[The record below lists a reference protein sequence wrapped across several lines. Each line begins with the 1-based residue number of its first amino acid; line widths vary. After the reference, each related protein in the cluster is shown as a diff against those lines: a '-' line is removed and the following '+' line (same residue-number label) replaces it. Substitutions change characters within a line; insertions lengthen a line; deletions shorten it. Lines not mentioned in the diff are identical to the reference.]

1 MTTVKVKFRP
11 STVLDRTGSI
21 IYLITHRRIVR
32 QITTSYKVYPNEW
45 DVKHS
50 MVTILGIRKTDN
62 KRRNTILLIAK
73 RMRQDLEW
81 LNAVIGELSGKGTDY
96 TSDDVVAAFEEFVQ
110 LHSFKRFME
119 EDTIDKLKQLKKERT
134 AETYTSAL
142 NSFMRFRCGKDV
154 LFEEITS
161 DLMMEYE
168 AWLKFSGVKMNTV
181 SFYNR
186 ILRAVYN
193 RAIEKELVTQCYPFK
208 HVYTGIDK
216 TVKRAITLEGMK
228 RIKELDLSS
237 KLSLDFARDMFLFS
251 FYTRGMSFVDMAYLK
266 KSDLQNGI
274 LTYKRRK
281 TKQTL
286 CIKWLKPMQDIIDK
300 YSDKDSEYLLPI
312 IKANGNER
320 LQYRNALRLVNNKLK
335 VIGELAGLHTKLT
348 MYTSRHSWASI
359 AHDQNIPL
367 SVISDGMGH
376 ESENTTLIYL
386 ASLDTSKVDKANEKI
401 LENL

>member
-1 MTTVKVKFRP
+1 MTTTKVKFRP
-11 STVLDRTGSI
+11 STVSDRPGSI
-21 IYLITHRRIVR
+21 VYLVTHCRIVR
-32 QITTSYKVYPNEW
+32 EITTGYKIYSNEW

-50 MVTILGIRKTDN
+50 VVTTIGIEKTDK
-62 KRRNTILLIAK
+62 KRQNAVLLIAN
-73 RMRQDLEW
+73 RIQQDLKR
-81 LNAVIGELSGKGTDY
+81 LNTIIGELSRKGKIY
-96 TSDDVVAAFEEFVQ
+96 TSDDIVAAFEEFAQ
-110 LHSFKRFME
+110 SHSFKRFME
-119 EDTIDKLKQLKKERT
+119 DTIGRMRQLKRECT
-134 AETYTSAL
+134 EETYTSAL

>member
-119 EDTIDKLKQLKKERT
+119 DTIDKLKQLKKERT

-142 NSFMRFRCGKDV
+142 NSFIRFRSGKDV
-154 LFEEITS
+154 IFEEITS

-168 AWLKFSGVKMNTV
+168 AWLMSTGVKKNTV

-186 ILRAVYN
+186 ILRAAYN
-193 RAIEKELVTQCYPFK
+193 RAVEKELVTQCYPFR

-216 TVKRAITLEGMK
+216 TVKRAITLKDMK
-228 RIKELDLSS
+228 RIKELDFSF
-237 KLSLDFARDMFLFS
+237 KPSLDFARNMFLFS

-266 KSDLQNGI
+266 KSDLQDGI
-274 LTYKRRK
+274 LTYQRRK

-286 CIKWLKPMQDIIDK
+286 HIKWLKHMQVIIDK
-300 YSDKDSEYLLPI
+300 YWDYDSEYLLPI
-312 IKANGNER
+312 IKRNSDER
-320 LQYRNALRLVNNKLK
+320 LQYRNALRFVNNKLK
-335 VIGELAGLHTKLT
+335 VIAKMTNLHIKLT

-359 AHDQNIPL
+359 ARNQNIPL

-401 LENL
+401 LKKL